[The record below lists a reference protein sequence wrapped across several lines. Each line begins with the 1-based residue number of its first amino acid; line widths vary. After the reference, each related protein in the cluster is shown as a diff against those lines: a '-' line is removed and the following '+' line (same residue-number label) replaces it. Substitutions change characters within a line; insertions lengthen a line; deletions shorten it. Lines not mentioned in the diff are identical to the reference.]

1 MYKISD
7 FYYFFAISLTKQ
19 LIISHIAIFRRGSLE
34 KTVTLKYKTMKS
46 IFLAALLLF
55 SIPPGG
61 WAQTEQYTV
70 YALRFASMSHPSPI
84 SDWVDTGPQNDSVN
98 INFMIWLIKGD
109 NGRNILVDAGFL
121 QDIPEAKEFDIAHYE
136 RPDSTLAKL
145 GLQAGEIT
153 DIILS
158 HPHWDHIDGIGLFPN
173 AHIWIQKEDF
183 NYFVGA
189 AWQKGGNNGG
199 FNKRDVR
206 MLMDQN
212 LAGKL
217 TLVDGDDRE
226 IIPGVKVF
234 TGSRH
239 TFNSEYVLVQT
250 GRNNIILASDNIWV
264 YYSLEH
270 LLPAAPGGTL
280 DPAGYVRAMERMKTM
295 VTDPRYIVP
304 GHDSKVFTRFPTVT
318 EGVVKIE

>member
-1 MYKISD
+1 
-7 FYYFFAISLTKQ
+7 
-19 LIISHIAIFRRGSLE
+19 
-34 KTVTLKYKTMKS
+34 MKS
-46 IFLAALLLF
+46 GFLFALLLF
-55 SIPPGG
+55 YILPGG

-84 SDWVDTGPQNDSVN
+84 SDWVDKGPHNDSVQ

-109 NGRNILVDAGFL
+109 HGRNILVDAGF
-121 QDIPEAKEFDIAHYE
+121 QNDIPEAKAFDIVHYE
-136 RPDSTLAKL
+136 RPDSTLTKL
-145 GLQAGEIT
+145 GLQPADIT

-173 AHIWIQKEDF
+173 AHVWIQKEDF
-183 NYFVGA
+183 NYFVGD
-189 AWQKGGNNGG
+189 AWQKDGHKGG

-206 MLMDQN
+206 MLMELN
-212 LAGKL
+212 LAGRV
-217 TLVDGDDRE
+217 TLVDGDDKE
-226 IIPGVKVF
+226 IIPGITVY

-239 TFNSEYVLVQT
+239 TFNSEYALVNT
-250 GRNNIILASDNIWV
+250 GRNKIILASDNIWV

-280 DPAGYVRAMERMKTM
+280 DPAGYVKAMERMKTL
-295 VTDPRYIVP
+295 VTNTRFIIP
-304 GHDSKVFTRFPTVT
+304 GHDAKIFTLFPTVT